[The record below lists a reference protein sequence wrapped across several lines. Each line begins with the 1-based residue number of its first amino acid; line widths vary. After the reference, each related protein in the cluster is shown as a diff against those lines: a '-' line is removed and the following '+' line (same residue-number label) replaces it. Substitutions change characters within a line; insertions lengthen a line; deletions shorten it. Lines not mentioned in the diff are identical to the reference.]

1 MVLAF
6 AGTGPDL
13 VGSNSRPDWAGQV
26 LAQASL
32 GWLRLGLPG
41 SDWPWD
47 RMSLA
52 LPWSG
57 LDNLSQLAQTDQDW
71 ICQEKFALV

>member
-1 MVLAF
+1 MVLSF

-13 VGSNSRPDWAGQV
+13 VGSRPDWAGQV
-26 LAQASL
+26 LAQASP
-32 GWLRLGLPG
+32 GWLRLGLSA

-47 RMSLA
+47 LMSLA

-57 LDNLSQLAQTDQDW
+57 LDHWSQPGAYGHMH
-71 ICQEKFALV
+71 I